1 MPEKSKSKYNSLKEW
16 EKDFPVHYRDAK
28 SQGHI
33 EELCES
39 FGWDLPKYLVSFA
52 TYEQA
57 QKWCIENNIED
68 MRGYQKKYKDAIDI
82 KIPREPNNVYKDKWV
97 NWYVFLGKDNLRD
110 FATYDE
116 SQKWCANNNIKTYTD
131 YQKKYKDADI
141 RLPSTP
147 NQTYNDYWVD
157 WYVFLGIHPPK
168 EITSYEQSQKWCIE
182 NNIESSTQYFDK
194 YKDSIDIRLPSNP
207 NETYN
212 DYWLDWDTFLGK
224 NNVKDFASYEE
235 TSQWCIDNNIESR
248 RDYIKKYKGANI
260 RLPSNPHESYK
271 DKWLDWDTFLG
282 KNTPKGKS
290 TYDEAQK
297 WCIEN
302 NIKGSADYQKKYK
315 DADIRLPSTPYNL
328 YKKDWVNWYVF
339 LEKDKLKGST
349 HVYATYEEASRWC
362 NDNNIKTY
370 TDYQKKYKD
379 ADIRLPSNPHESYK
393 KYWINWYVFLGKDN
407 VKDFATYE
415 QSQKWCIEKGI
426 NTQQGYQK
434 KYKDADITLP
444 SNPHESYKDKWLD
457 WSTFLGKKCLT
468 YDEAQKWCIENGIE
482 SSKQYYKKYKDINK
496 KLPRHP
502 NRKYKDKWVSWY
514 TFLGKN

>member
-116 SQKWCANNNIKTYTD
+116 SQKWCAN
-131 YQKKYKDADI
+131 
-141 RLPSTP
+141 
-147 NQTYNDYWVD
+147 
-157 WYVFLGIHPPK
+157 
-168 EITSYEQSQKWCIE
+168 
-182 NNIESSTQYFDK
+182 
-194 YKDSIDIRLPSNP
+194 
-207 NETYN
+207 
-212 DYWLDWDTFLGK
+212 
-224 NNVKDFASYEE
+224 
-235 TSQWCIDNNIESR
+235 
-248 RDYIKKYKGANI
+248 
-260 RLPSNPHESYK
+260 
-271 DKWLDWDTFLG
+271 
-282 KNTPKGKS
+282 
-290 TYDEAQK
+290 
-297 WCIEN
+297 
-302 NIKGSADYQKKYK
+302 
-315 DADIRLPSTPYNL
+315 
-328 YKKDWVNWYVF
+328 
-339 LEKDKLKGST
+339 
-349 HVYATYEEASRWC
+349 
-362 NDNNIKTY
+362 NNIKTY